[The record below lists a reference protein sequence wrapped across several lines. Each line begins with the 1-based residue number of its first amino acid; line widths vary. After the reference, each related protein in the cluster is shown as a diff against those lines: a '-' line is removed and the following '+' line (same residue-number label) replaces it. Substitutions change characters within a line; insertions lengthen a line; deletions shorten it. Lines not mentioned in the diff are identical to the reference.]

1 MSATDT
7 DTAIQRILDGPRGA
21 KIGAFFDFDGT
32 LIDGFSAAA
41 YFSDRIKGRHMT
53 TSEIVETVKLTRK
66 KDISDDDFTK
76 IIGDGIMQWA
86 GIEEEELRQLWRRL
100 WFDKVAPN
108 MFPEMW
114 KVVQAHKRMGHTIAI
129 ASSATP
135 YQIEP
140 LAEEYGIEHILAT
153 QPRIRNGKLTGG
165 LVGKPLWGPGKANA
179 VKAFAKKQKI
189 DLSASYGYANG
200 DEDILFLQTLGCPT
214 AVQPKPKLEK
224 VAEDSDWPT
233 LRLPPRKRGPA
244 SAMVRTVG
252 AYAAMGATFL
262 AGLGYAKLTGEKR
275 KAVDFITSMSSDA
288 ALAVLG
294 VKVRVVNREGLTANR
309 PCLFILNHQ
318 SKFDMFVMMHL
329 VRTEFTGAAKIEA
342 RKVPGFGY
350 FMEMAD
356 VAFLDRSN
364 SDKAISALKPA
375 VDRLKKGLSLCIAP
389 EGTRSWTPKVG
400 KFKKGPFYLAKEGGV
415 PVVPVVIRNAAEIMG
430 RNDQT
435 MRSGIIDV
443 AILDPVDV
451 SGWEKSNME
460 EGIERVRQSYIDTLD
475 NWPSGGKLQ

>member
-1 MSATDT
+1 MSSASEA
-7 DTAIQRILDGPRGA
+7 AIQRILEGPKGP

-41 YFSDRIKGRHMT
+41 YFTDRIKGGHMGAK
-53 TSEIVETVKLTRK
+53 EIVDTLKLARK
-66 KDISDDDFTK
+66 KDLSDDEFAQV
-76 IIGDGIMQWA
+76 IGDGIMEWA
-86 GIEEEELRQLWRRL
+86 GQSEEELRNLWSRL

-114 KVVQAHKRMGHTIAI
+114 KVIQAHKRMGHTIAV

-140 LAEEYGIEHILAT
+140 IAAEYGIEHILAT

-165 LVGKPLWGPGKANA
+165 IIGKPLWGQGKANA
-179 VKAFAKKQKI
+179 VKAFAKDKKI
-189 DLSASYGYANG
+189 TLSKSYGYANG
-200 DEDILFLQTLGCPT
+200 DEDIAFLQSVGCPN
-214 AVQPKPKLEK
+214 AVQPKPKLEALA
-224 VAEDSDWPT
+224 VESEWPI
-233 LRLPPRKRGPA
+233 LRFPPRKRGPA
-244 SAMVRTVG
+244 KAMARTVG

-262 AGLGYAKLTGEKR
+262 AGLGYAKATGETR
-275 KAVDFITSMSSDA
+275 KAVDFITAMSSDA
-288 ALAVLG
+288 AFAVLG
-294 VKVRVVNREGLTANR
+294 VKAKVINREGLNAHR
-309 PCLFILNHQ
+309 PCVFLLNHQ

-342 RKVPGFGY
+342 RKVPGFGR

-364 SDKAISALKPA
+364 SNKAIDALKPA

-389 EGTRSWTPKVG
+389 EGTRSWTPKLG
-400 KFKKGPFYLAKEGGV
+400 PFKKGPFHLAMQAGV
-415 PVVPVVIRNAAEIMG
+415 PVVPVVIRNAGEIMG

-435 MRSGIIDV
+435 MRSGTVHV

-451 SGWEKSNME
+451 SDWTESNMVERIAEVRQKFVDTLENWPEE
-460 EGIERVRQSYIDTLD
+460 EGEA
-475 NWPSGGKLQ
+475 